1 MPAWSL
7 LGCGSHLHSVVLPSY
22 YGIGMTRKFA
32 DVIPKEGGRPSQV
45 EETAQLARLCICKP
59 VM

>member
-1 MPAWSL
+1 MSAPMPAWSL

-32 DVIPKEGGRPSQV
+32 DVIPKEGGRPSQM
-45 EETAQLARLCICKP
+45 EETA
-59 VM
+59 